1 MVDDPKRIE
10 IKNID
15 GKKTILVQR
24 SAIKGKVSSQDL
36 LNTILIA
43 SKLQVEYL
51 IEKLSRG
58 APLEAAEVKMLKE
71 LSEIAKIEPVIPV
84 QSTNKEEAVETE
96 ALTAIKSTLYQA
108 LIGKSGG
115 EK

>member
-1 MVDDPKRIE
+1 MTDDPKRIE

-24 SAIKGKVSSQDL
+24 SAIKGKVSSADL
-36 LNTILIA
+36 LNTILVA

-58 APLEAAEVKMLKE
+58 APLDPGEVKMLKE
-71 LSEIAKIEPVIPV
+71 LSEIAKIEPNVPLETQPRQDAI
-84 QSTNKEEAVETE
+84 ETE
-96 ALTAIKSTLYQA
+96 ALTQIKSTLYQA
-108 LIGKSGG
+108 LVEGRK
-115 EK
+115 KV